1 MITNDPNQQQQ
12 PIVNG
17 STIVS
22 GTSSEE
28 NSGGLDFQ
36 TIVNIF
42 LGKWHV
48 FLICAFVA
56 LLIGAAY
63 IWHSPKIYTQQASVL
78 VKDQKNGVGA
88 GAGSAFADI
97 AGFSGLTTSNV
108 KNELQILASRSVM
121 IEVIKRLGL
130 QYTYFEPRFMR
141 EDELYISSPVYIIP
155 SDPDQSVYGAAF
167 EVQFLS
173 ESDTTQF
180 KYVSEDTTFVCPFD
194 QEVELPGIGL
204 ATVQLRRHTFDDY
217 YQNRAHSVKVYAGNL
232 DRVATGYMK
241 GLSVDLTQ
249 KDGAMLQLSYQA
261 TSPRKAADILN
272 TLIEEYNRLTIES
285 KNEVL
290 TTTLGFIAQ
299 RMEVVRKELNAV
311 DAKLEG
317 MKSSEKTVNP
327 LTEASG
333 YLTLSKTQEVQM
345 SELEVQLRIIKDL
358 RSCIDT
364 SYLKLLPMNVALN
377 SQVLN
382 SQIQAYDE
390 GLMRY
395 NQLKSY
401 SSENSPVVLDK
412 ATELNSLYSNIRNT
426 AADVQAGIELQLK
439 EVQRLSDKNMSR
451 VSNAT
456 SNERLLTSISREQV
470 VKSELYNYLLQKSE
484 ENAIMKSMT
493 ESNVRL
499 IDSAWGS
506 PYPVAPKSKMILL
519 VAFVIGIAIPFGFY
533 YLKDILYTKVRGRSD
548 VTNVV
553 KAPVLGEIPSK
564 PKKQANQTLF
574 VEAGSN
580 NQISEAFRIL
590 RANLSFMGVS
600 NKTQVIA
607 MTSTLSGEGKSYI
620 AMNLAMTFAIS
631 GKTVCMVDL
640 DLRKMA
646 TSRNFKLRGKKGV
659 SEYLAG
665 QEDDLMSLIQT
676 TPYENVSVF
685 PGGIIPPNPAELL
698 MSERF
703 DKAIEELRKH
713 FDYIILDNPPL
724 GIVAD
729 TGIANRVVDITLYV
743 IRVGKLDRR
752 QLPAVQ
758 EIYSSNQ
765 LRNMAVVLTD
775 IDYEA
780 LNYSMGY
787 TGYGKY
793 YGYRYYGHT
802 YYNYYAS
809 YNEGESSHKHS
820 YGLYRKKRKK
830 DKE

>member
-1 MITNDPNQQQQ
+1 MVNNEPNQQQ

-17 STIVS
+17 STIVKDS
-22 GTSSEE
+22 NAEE

-36 TIVNIF
+36 TVVNIF

-48 FLICAFVA
+48 FAICAFVA
-56 LLIGAAY
+56 LLFGSAY
-63 IWHSPKIYTQQASVL
+63 IWRTPKVYVQQSSVL
-78 VKDQKNGVGA
+78 VKDQKSGVGSA
-88 GAGSAFADI
+88 AGSAFADI

-108 KNELQILASRSVM
+108 KNELQIMSSRTVM
-121 IEVIKRLGL
+121 MGVIKRLGL
-130 QYTYFEPRFMR
+130 QYSYYEPRFMR
-141 EDELYISSPVYIIP
+141 EDELYISSPVYIVP
-155 SDPDQSVYGAAF
+155 SDPDQPILGAAF
-167 EVQFLS
+167 EVVFLS
-173 ESDTTQF
+173 ENDTTQF
-180 KYVSEDTTFVCPFD
+180 RYVSEDTTFLCPFD
-194 QEVELPGIGL
+194 QEVELPYIGL
-204 ATVQLRRHTFDDY
+204 STVKLRRHTFDDY
-217 YQNRAHSVKVYAGNL
+217 IQNRAHSVKVYAGNL
-232 DRVATGYMK
+232 DAVASGYLG

-249 KDGAMLQLSYQA
+249 KDGAVLQLSYKA

-272 TLIEEYNRLTIES
+272 TLVEEYNRLTIES

-299 RMEVVRKELNAV
+299 RMEVVGAELNAV

-317 MKSSEKTVNP
+317 MKSAEKTVNP
-327 LTEASG
+327 LTEASS
-333 YLTLSKTQEVQM
+333 YLTLTKTQEVQM
-345 SELEVQLRIIKDL
+345 SELEVQLRIITDL

-364 SYLKLLPMNVALN
+364 SYLKLLPMNVGLN
-377 SQVLN
+377 SQALN

-395 NQLKSY
+395 NQLKTY
-401 SSENSPVVLDK
+401 SSEKNPVVLDK
-412 ATELNSLYSNIRNT
+412 ISELSALYANIRNT

-439 EVQRLSDKNMSR
+439 EVQRLSDKNMKS
-451 VSNAT
+451 VSSAT
-456 SNERLLTSISREQV
+456 SNERLLTSIMREQV

-506 PYPVAPKSKMILL
+506 PYPVAPRKPIILL
-519 VAFVIGIAIPFGFY
+519 VAFMLGIAIPFGFY

-553 KAPVLGEIPSK
+553 KAPIVGEIPSK
-564 PKKQANQTLF
+564 PKKQAAQTLF
-574 VEAGSN
+574 VEAGAN

-600 NKTQVIA
+600 KKAQVIA
-607 MTSTLSGEGKSYI
+607 NTSTMSGEGKSYML
-620 AMNLAMTFAIS
+620 MNLAMTFAIS
-631 GKTVCMVDL
+631 GKTVCLVDL

-646 TSRNFKLRGKKGV
+646 VSRFFKMRGKKGV

-665 QEDDLMSLIQT
+665 QEDELMPLVQT
-676 TPYENVSVF
+676 TAYENVSIL
-685 PGGIIPPNPAELL
+685 PGGVIPPNPAELL
-698 MSERF
+698 MSDRF

-713 FDYIILDNPPL
+713 YDYILLDNPPL

-729 TGIANRVVDITLYV
+729 TGIANRVADITLYV
-743 IRVGKLDRR
+743 IRVGRIDRR
-752 QLPAVQ
+752 QLPAIQ
-758 EIYSSNQ
+758 EVYSTNQ
-765 LRNMAVVLTD
+765 LHNMAIVLTD

-809 YNEGESSHKHS
+809 YNEGETSHKHS
-820 YGLYRKKRKK
+820 YGLYRRKHK
-830 DKE
+830 NSSK